1 MKKSSSGFW
10 NRYRTPLK
18 AGCAV
23 SAWCRGFTLIEVLMV
38 VVIIMITMAVA
49 IPSFTRSFRGA
60 KLRTSGRTLVMAS
73 RYARSVAVL
82 QQVQTSLLF
91 DSELNSCEIVSI
103 STGGGDDKFLND
115 GGGQEEEPGAA
126 TVTSLLRNTLPEGV
140 SIVEVRGTG
149 ETDVQEVD
157 GIYYVSYYPNGMCD
171 AYEIELEDDRG
182 KRMMMEVDPLSG
194 KSKVEFL
201 N

>member
-1 MKKSSSGFW
+1 
-10 NRYRTPLK
+10 
-18 AGCAV
+18 
-23 SAWCRGFTLIEVLMV
+23 MV

-91 DSELNSCEIVSI
+91 DSELNSCEIVSV

-115 GGGQEEEPGAA
+115 GGGEEPEGGGAA
-126 TVTSLLRNTLPEGV
+126 SVTSLLRHTLPEGV
-140 SIVEVRGTG
+140 KIIEVRGDG
-149 ETDVQEVD
+149 EADVQEID

-182 KRMMMEVDPLSG
+182 KRMMMAVDPLSG
-194 KSKVEFL
+194 KSKVEFQY
-201 N
+201 

>member
-1 MKKSSSGFW
+1 M
-10 NRYRTPLK
+10 NRR
-18 AGCAV
+18 A
-23 SAWCRGFTLIEVLMV
+23 FTLVEVLMV

-91 DSELNSCEIVSI
+91 DSELNSCEVVSI
-103 STGGGDDKFLND
+103 ATGGEEDKFLSEPD
-115 GGGQEEEPGAA
+115 GSGQEAGEAS
-126 TVTSLLRNTLPEGV
+126 VTSLLRHSLPEGV
-140 SIVEVRGTG
+140 SILEVRGTG
-149 ETDVQEVD
+149 EDDVQEVE
-157 GIYYVSYYPNGMCD
+157 GIYYISYYPNGMCD

-182 KRMMMEVDPLSG
+182 KRMQMTVDPLSG
-194 KSKVEFL
+194 KSAVEFL